1 MIIIVGGGHQSRRW
15 RRLQQFG
22 AIRVGFAAVRVSEV
36 RIPAIR
42 PSRVRSSLGGLEA
55 RRQPYERVDS
65 IGRGRDTEIH
75 AGIELKVL
83 AQFVREAG
91 AEGDDVAA
99 RVLRVEAEPVRC
111 LRLPGAV
118 RSGLNSTT
126 FPRRLP

>member
-1 MIIIVGGGHQSRRW
+1 MIRIAAIVLPYGGPAMVQTIASHVCCVARPAAGSHLQ
-15 RRLQQFG
+15 RLHGPFLDAQ
-22 AIRVGFAAVRVSEV
+22 R
-36 RIPAIR
+36 
-42 PSRVRSSLGGLEA
+42 
-55 RRQPYERVDS
+55 
-65 IGRGRDTEIH
+65 TEIH